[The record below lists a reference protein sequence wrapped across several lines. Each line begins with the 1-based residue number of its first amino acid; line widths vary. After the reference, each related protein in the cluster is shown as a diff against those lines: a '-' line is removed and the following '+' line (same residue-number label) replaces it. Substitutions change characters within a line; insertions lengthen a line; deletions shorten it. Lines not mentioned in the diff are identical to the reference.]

1 MAGDVEEYQE
11 VLKLLAINT
20 VVLEEVQIE
29 EGFVYENK
37 EKAVSPRSVKAEVK
51 AREAESERKKKKA
64 EESRRKK
71 QEKEKSKRKVEEQA
85 VSRVENAVKR
95 KVEEEAFSKVEYS
108 VESSKLKRR
117 VEEEVFSKVGN
128 SQVSSKFHSSIVP
141 NNALEVKNSGLTMV
155 KMPERSAMN
164 IAQPV
169 EKPVL
174 SMTRVPEMSIEIDDE
189 EVEIIGSEKR
199 ADKVEVV
206 ERFTCPFPDCSSESR
221 TAQSIKVHLALVHYK
236 KEIQADFPNWRTQKC
251 EQCDRSF
258 GQMTA
263 YYLHMAQHKAYP
275 HMESG
280 TSAPAAPPGPPGPI
294 TTPIWPSASPKSDTR
309 ARPAQVVSSVRTV
322 ASEVNLLF
330 WIWFS
335 EVESFLRTS
344 QQDLWGRHPQH
355 PFPSIGCILCIL
367 LKPR

>member
-1 MAGDVEEYQE
+1 MAGEVEEYQE
-11 VLKLLAINT
+11 VLKMLAIDT
-20 VVLEEVQIE
+20 VVLDEVEIE
-29 EGFVYENK
+29 EGFVYEKK
-37 EKAVSPRSVKAEVK
+37 EKVASPIHLKSEVK
-51 AREAESERKKKKA
+51 AKEAENERKKKKA
-64 EESRRKK
+64 EESRRRK
-71 QEKEKSKRKVEEQA
+71 QEKEKFKRKVEEQP
-85 VSRVENAVKR
+85 VSRVDNAVKR
-95 KVEEEAFSKVEYS
+95 KVEEETISKVECS
-108 VESSKLKRR
+108 SESSKLKRR
-117 VEEEVFSKVGN
+117 VEEEVISKMGK
-128 SQVSSKFHSSIVP
+128 SQESSKFRSSIVP
-141 NNALEVKNSGLTMV
+141 SKPLEVKNSGLTMV
-155 KMPERSAMN
+155 KMPDKSAMN
-164 IAQPV
+164 IAMHV

-275 HMESG
+275 HMEIGIS
-280 TSAPAAPPGPPGPI
+280 TPAAPPGPPGPI
-294 TTPIWPSASPKSDTR
+294 TTPIWPAASPKSDTNG
-309 ARPAQVVSSVRTV
+309 RPAQVVSSVRTV
-322 ASEVNLLF
+322 ASEVNLHF

-335 EVESFLRTS
+335 EVESCHRTS
-344 QQDLWGRHPQH
+344 QEDLWGRHPQH
-355 PFPSIGCILCIL
+355 PFPSIGCILHTL

>member
-1 MAGDVEEYQE
+1 MAGDVEEYKE
-11 VLKLLAINT
+11 VLRMLTIDT
-20 VVLEEVQIE
+20 VVLEEVEVQ
-29 EGFVYENK
+29 EGFVFQ
-37 EKAVSPRSVKAEVK
+37 KAASPISVKAEVK
-51 AREAESERKKKKA
+51 AKEVESERKRKKA

-71 QEKEKSKRKVEEQA
+71 QEKEKLKRKVGEQVVSKVENSLKRKVEEDA
-85 VSRVENAVKR
+85 
-95 KVEEEAFSKVEYS
+95 
-108 VESSKLKRR
+108 
-117 VEEEVFSKVGN
+117 FSKVGN
-128 SQVSSKFHSSIVP
+128 SLESPKFRSPVVL
-141 NNALEVKNSGLTMV
+141 NKVMEVKNPGLTMV
-155 KMPERSAMN
+155 KMPDRSALN
-164 IAQPV
+164 ITQPV

-275 HMESG
+275 HMEGGIS
-280 TSAPAAPPGPPGPI
+280 TPVAPPGPPGPI
-294 TTPIWPSASPKSDTR
+294 TTTAPIWPSASSKSDTR
-309 ARPAQVVSSVRTV
+309 GRPAQVASSVRTG
-322 ASEVNLLF
+322 ASEVNIQIHIYCNSILKF
-330 WIWFS
+330 IFS
-335 EVESFLRTS
+335 QEQNRRSSSGQTPPPSFSQYRLYIFLRMMIES
-344 QQDLWGRHPQH
+344 Y
-355 PFPSIGCILCIL
+355 PFFFA
-367 LKPR
+367 LKNSTF